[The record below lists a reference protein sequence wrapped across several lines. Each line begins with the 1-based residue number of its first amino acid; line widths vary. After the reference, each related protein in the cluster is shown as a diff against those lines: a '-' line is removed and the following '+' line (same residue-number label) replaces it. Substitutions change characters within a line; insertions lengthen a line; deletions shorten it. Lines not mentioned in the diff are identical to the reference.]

1 MSPGR
6 DSLGAVVLDEEAIR
20 AEVARLGTQISAD
33 YAGRP
38 LHLVGVLKG
47 SAVFLADLL
56 RSLSIPATVDFIS
69 IASYGP
75 VSSSGVVRIRKDL
88 DEPIEGK
95 DVVVVEGI
103 CASGLSLA
111 YLLRNF
117 QTRHPASLKV
127 CSFLLKRRSRP
138 AQVAVDYVGREI
150 PDRFVV
156 GYGLDADERFRN
168 LPHVVELTPSA

>member
-6 DSLGAVVLDEEAIR
+6 DGLGAIVLDEEAIR

-38 LHLVGVLKG
+38 LHLVGVL
-47 SAVFLADLL
+47 
-56 RSLSIPATVDFIS
+56 
-69 IASYGP
+69 
-75 VSSSGVVRIRKDL
+75 
-88 DEPIEGK
+88 IEGK
-95 DVVVVEGI
+95 DVLVVEGI

-127 CSFLLKRRSRP
+127 CSFLLKRRDRP

>member
-138 AQVAVDYVGREI
+138 AQVAVDYVGREV

>member
-1 MSPGR
+1 MSAVR
-6 DSLGAVVLDEEAIR
+6 DGLGAIVVPQEAIR
-20 AEVARLGTQISAD
+20 AEVARLGTEISAD

-38 LHLVGVLKG
+38 LHLVAVLKG

-69 IASYGP
+69 IGAYGP
-75 VSSSGVVRIRKDL
+75 VTPSGVVRIRKDL

-95 DVVVVEGI
+95 DVLVVEGI

-127 CSFLLKRRSRP
+127 CAFLLKRRERP
-138 AQVAVDYVGREI
+138 AQVTVDYVGREI
-150 PDRFVV
+150 PDCFVV

-168 LPHVVELTPSA
+168 LPDVVELGPSS